1 MHTQHIE
8 TVIIGAGQ
16 AGLATGY
23 HLQRRQ
29 RPFVILDSE
38 RRVGDGWR
46 QQWDSLRLFSP
57 AFVDALPGLPS
68 PARPWSYP
76 TKDEFADYLQA
87 YAAHFRLPVRLSTRV
102 ERVAAANGTRG
113 GTARYVVTTDS
124 GQITADNVVIATGTF
139 GRTPLVPDFADQLD
153 PSILQLHS
161 SEYRRPS
168 QLPSGPVLVVG
179 ASHSGCDIAYEVA
192 VTHPTILVGRDTGQ
206 IPVPFNSPLLKVVFP
221 VMLFCFGH
229 VLTRRTPIGRKEL
242 EHFRFSGGP
251 RLRVQTKDLAER
263 SVDWFKERVTAVEDG
278 KPVVGDRGA
287 IDIRTVIWCT
297 GFRQQFGW
305 VDLDVFD
312 DHGWPRE
319 LGGVVE
325 EAPGLYFM
333 GLGFQSSA
341 RSMLIHGA
349 GHDAAHVVRE
359 IVRRGPVRE
368 RAEGRQPAAA

>member
-1 MHTQHIE
+1 LSSSTASAASV
-8 TVIIGAGQ
+8 TAGASSGT
-16 AGLATGY
+16 ASASLA
-23 HLQRRQ
+23 
-29 RPFVILDSE
+29 P
-38 RRVGDGWR
+38 
-46 QQWDSLRLFSP
+46 
-57 AFVDALPGLPS
+57 PS
-68 PARPWSYP
+68 WTRPWSYP

-242 EHFRFSGGP
+242 EHFRFNGGP